1 MSPRDANTGRG
12 VFVTVG
18 TTAFD
23 GLIKAVLVPEVV
35 LQLSGLGYTHIGVQY
50 GRGKDVY
57 DASFTPEL
65 SSTVKETGISIGG
78 FEYEESS
85 RITELIQEADLI
97 ISHAGSG
104 TILDALRYQKAI
116 IVVPNESLMDNH
128 QAELAK
134 EMSKQKYVIRGNLDQ
149 FAANIELAQTYKFRH
164 FPRSGSKKFVE
175 VLEDEIE
182 KAEKD
187 KITGD
192 DCILAPGYP
201 GLISRPA
208 RKLRNRKS

>member
-1 MSPRDANTGRG
+1 MASKYSKTGKG
-12 VFVTVG
+12 IFITVG

-23 GLIKAVLVPEVV
+23 DLITALLIPGIIT
-35 LQLSGLGYTHIGVQY
+35 QLHGLGFNEIRVQY
-50 GRGKDVY
+50 GKGKDVY
-57 DASFTPEL
+57 DAAFTPEFK
-65 SSTVKETGISIGG
+65 STVKEAGMSIAG

-85 RITELIQEADLI
+85 RITEFIKEADLI

-128 QAELAK
+128 QAELAS
-134 EMSKQKYVIRGNLDQ
+134 EMSKQKYVIRGKLDQ
-149 FAANIELAQTYKFRH
+149 FAENIAQAQCYKFKH
-164 FPRSGSKKFVE
+164 FPRTGSKKFVE

-187 KITGD
+187 KMYGE
-192 DCILAPGYP
+192 G
-201 GLISRPA
+201 
-208 RKLRNRKS
+208 

>member
-1 MSPRDANTGRG
+1 MASERSKTGKG

-23 GLIKAVLVPEVV
+23 GLIKAVLVPTVIG
-35 LQLSGLGYTHIGVQY
+35 QLSDFGYTQIKVQHGN
-50 GRGKDVY
+50 GREAYVN
-57 DASFTPEL
+57 AFTPEL
-65 SSTVKETGISIGG
+65 ERLVQKTGISIDG
-78 FEYEESS
+78 FDYEEST
-85 RITELIQEADLI
+85 RITELIIEADLI

-128 QAELAK
+128 QAELAT
-134 EMSKQKYVIRGNLDQ
+134 EMSKQKYVIQGKLDR
-149 FAANIELAQTYKFRH
+149 FDASVALAQTYKFKH
-164 FPRSGSKKFVE
+164 FPRTGSKKFVE

-187 KITGD
+187 KMYGE
-192 DCILAPGYP
+192 G
-201 GLISRPA
+201 
-208 RKLRNRKS
+208 

>member
-1 MSPRDANTGRG
+1 MGPGNTKTRRG
-12 VFVTVG
+12 VFITVG

-23 GLIKAVLVPEVV
+23 NLIKVLLVPEIIA
-35 LQLSGLGYTHIGVQY
+35 QLNGHGYNEIRIQY
-50 GRGKDVY
+50 GKGKDVY
-57 DASFTPEL
+57 DAAFTPEMKEL
-65 SSTVKETGISIGG
+65 VKETGISIAG

-128 QAELAK
+128 QAELAN
-134 EMSKQKYVIRGNLDQ
+134 EMSKQKYVIRGKLDQ

-164 FPRSGSKKFVE
+164 FPRTGSKRFVD

-187 KITGD
+187 KMYGE
-192 DCILAPGYP
+192 G
-201 GLISRPA
+201 
-208 RKLRNRKS
+208 